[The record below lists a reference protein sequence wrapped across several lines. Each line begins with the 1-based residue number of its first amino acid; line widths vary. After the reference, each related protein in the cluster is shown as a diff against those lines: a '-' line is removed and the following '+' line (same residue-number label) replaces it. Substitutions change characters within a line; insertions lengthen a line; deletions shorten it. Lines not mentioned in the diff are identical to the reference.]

1 MFNKKINLLSGG
13 IYKPLI
19 LFALPIFLSNVFQQL
34 YSTVDMVVVGYF
46 LGEKALAAIGA
57 SAVIFEMLIGFA
69 MGVGGGFGIVAAR
82 SYGAGDETLLKRTVA
97 GSIVLGGLLVVFIS
111 VAGSL
116 FMKPLLNLLN
126 TPVDIIDEAYS
137 YISVLIIFAIVLFI
151 YNLCAGLLRAVGNS
165 LTPLLFLIFSSVLNI
180 GLDLL
185 FIIVFNMSVR
195 GIAFA
200 TVAAQGVSAVLCIVY
215 IFRKCPN
222 LVPNREHFR
231 YDGALYKDLASQGFS
246 MGFMMSI
253 VTLGSV
259 VLQRAINGL
268 GYLVIAG
275 HVAARRINSFFLM
288 PIVAITFAISTFV
301 SQNKGA
307 NQLQRIQKVVRYGNL
322 TSMAWGVSASIILFF
337 TSASL
342 VSLLSGSNENIIIE
356 NGGRYLMINAPF
368 YMVLGMLLNFRFALQ
383 GIGKKIIPVVSS
395 IVEFSGKVL
404 FAFLFVPML
413 GYFAVIICE
422 PFIWCIMLIYLIFSF
437 YTNPYIR
444 GKTND

>member
-1 MFNKKINLLSGG
+1 MLNKKINLLSGG
-13 IYKPLI
+13 IYKSLI
-19 LFALPIFLSNVFQQL
+19 LFAIPIFLSNVFQQL

-82 SYGAGDETLLKRTVA
+82 SYGAGDEILLKRTVA
-97 GSIVLGGLLVVFIS
+97 GAIVLGSLLVVFIS
-111 VAGSL
+111 TIGSL
-116 FMKPLLNLLN
+116 FMMPLLQLLN
-126 TPVDIIDEAYS
+126 TPADIINEAHS
-137 YISVLIIFAIVLFI
+137 YISILIMFALVLFI
-151 YNLCAGLLRAVGNS
+151 YNLCAGLLRATGNS
-165 LTPLLFLIFSSVLNI
+165 LMPLIFLIISSVLNI

-185 FIIVFNMSVR
+185 FIIVFKMGVR
-195 GIAFA
+195 GIAAA
-200 TVAAQGVSAVLCIVY
+200 TVAAQGFSAVLCIIY
-215 IFRKCPN
+215 IIKKSPN
-222 LVPNREHFR
+222 LVPNKEHFR
-231 YDGALYKDLASQGFS
+231 FDAALYKDLAAQGFS

-288 PIVAITFAISTFV
+288 PIVAVTFAISTFV

-307 NQLQRIQKVVRYGNL
+307 NQLQRIRKAVRYGNL
-322 TSMAWGVSASIILFF
+322 TSMGWGIVASVILLF
-337 TSASL
+337 ASSFL
-342 VSLLSGSNENIIIE
+342 VGLLSGSNENIVIE

-395 IVEFSGKVL
+395 VVEFSGKVL
-404 FAFLFVPML
+404 FAFLLVPFL
-413 GYFAVIICE
+413 GYLGVIICE
-422 PFIWCIMLIYLIFSF
+422 PVIWCIMLVYLVFSF
-437 YTNPYIR
+437 YSNPYIQ
-444 GKTND
+444 GKTL

>member
-1 MFNKKINLLSGG
+1 MLNKNINLLSGE
-13 IYKPLI
+13 IYKSLI
-19 LFALPIFLSNVFQQL
+19 LFAVPIFLSNVFQQL

-82 SYGAGDETLLKRTVA
+82 SYGAGDEILLKRTVA
-97 GSIVLGGLLVVFIS
+97 GAIVLGGLLVIFIS
-111 VAGSL
+111 TIGSL
-116 FMKPLLNLLN
+116 FMMPILKLLN
-126 TPVDIIDEAYS
+126 TPVDILSEAHS
-137 YISVLIIFAIVLFI
+137 YISILILFALVLFI
-151 YNLCAGLLRAVGNS
+151 YNLCAGLLRSTGNS
-165 LTPLLFLIFSSVLNI
+165 LMPLVFLIFSSVLNI

-185 FIIVFNMSVR
+185 FIIVFKMGVR
-195 GIAFA
+195 GIAAA

-222 LVPNREHFR
+222 LVPNREHFCF
-231 YDGALYKDLASQGFS
+231 DAALYKDLAAQGFS

-307 NQLQRIQKVVRYGNL
+307 NQLQRIRKVVRYGNL
-322 TSMAWGVSASIILFF
+322 TSIGWGVFASVILLF
-337 TSASL
+337 TSSFL
-342 VSLLSGSNENIIIE
+342 VSLLSGSNENIVIE

-368 YMVLGMLLNFRFALQ
+368 YMILGMLLNFRFALQ

-395 IVEFSGKVL
+395 IVEFTGKVL
-404 FAFLFVPML
+404 FAFLLVPAL
-413 GYFAVIICE
+413 GYFGVIICE
-422 PFIWCIMLIYLIFSF
+422 PVIWCVMLVYLVFSF
-437 YTNPYIR
+437 YSNPYIK
-444 GKTND
+444 GKTN